1 MVELL
6 IINREFPIISSQLL
20 HQHSKVV
27 ANLNEK
33 DQSKLN
39 SHEVTCSCL
48 TRSKIPN
55 KPCKLR
61 LKATNKNV
69 SKIREWLLQ
78 RYAASTFIICPHKP
92 LTQIMDLPYTYNFPN
107 NGNQFGR

>member
-27 ANLNEK
+27 ANLNKK
-33 DQSKLN
+33 DQFKLN

-55 KPCKLR
+55 KPCKLP
-61 LKATNKNV
+61 LKATNENV
-69 SKIREWLLQ
+69 SKMREWLLQ
-78 RYAASTFIICPHKP
+78 RYAASSFNICPHKP
-92 LTQIMDLPYTYNFPN
+92 LSQMSGTTLNS
-107 NGNQFGR
+107 FGK